1 MSSLSLTH
9 TSADGTLLKGTS
21 HGDGSARVLRRLGW
35 RWNRQAQCWYIPASR
50 GRHPQQNL
58 ISTTIERLEP
68 LGLTT
73 IVNLDADNQAFSS
86 GPTAPQATGN
96 HVQAQPFSKPA
107 EAHLDGGTVAPG
119 LTALSKETIS
129 AGDTVKHDG
138 QWLKVLRANERTVT
152 VLLRE
157 GGDTVRYSYLGLQGH
172 RSADGS

>member
-9 TSADGTLLKGTS
+9 TSANGTLLNGTS

-50 GRHPQQNL
+50 GRHHQQNL
-58 ISTTIERLEP
+58 ISTTIKRLEP
-68 LGLTT
+68 LGLTM
-73 IVNLDADNQAFSS
+73 IVNLGPGTQAFSS
-86 GPTAPQATGN
+86 ERTALQTSGN
-96 HVQAQPFSKPA
+96 HAHAQPFSKSA
-107 EAHLDGGTVAPG
+107 EAQSGREIVTPR

-152 VLLRE
+152 VLLRD
-157 GGDTVRYSYLGLQGH
+157 GGDPVRYSYVGLQDH
-172 RSADGS
+172 RPANES

>member
-50 GRHPQQNL
+50 GRHPQENL
-58 ISTTIERLEP
+58 ISTTAGRLEP
-68 LGLTT
+68 LGLTMF
-73 IVNLDADNQAFSS
+73 VNLGADNQFSS
-86 GPTAPQATGN
+86 EPTAPQATGS

-107 EAHLDGGTVAPG
+107 AAQSGREIITPR

-129 AGDTVKHDG
+129 AGDMIKHDG
-138 QWLKVLRANERTVT
+138 QWLKVLRTNERSVT
-152 VLLRE
+152 VLLGE
-157 GGDTVRYSYLGLQGH
+157 GGNTVRYSYVGLQGH
-172 RSADGS
+172 RPGDGS